1 MMFPRQF
8 ESIKKSLWGLAGML
22 LVSGSTQTWAA
33 VQEITAEFRPD
44 SSKPLQNK
52 FTNTTPESGIC
63 PWHIPGI
70 CKALNIFSI
79 RSTELTFAS
88 AGPIQAYHSD
98 VRQGAMFKVPSG
110 WRDLTVTHTQTGH
123 TERVQ
128 IRIAGIGGRY
138 NLGGGVNHS
147 VFPAMT
153 WQYPTSAGLPCQS
166 TGYATGTQTY
176 LLWSWLVP
184 LNTGIC
190 AVQAIKD
197 IPRMTYSMTEYS
209 YELRTPNP
217 LTMRAGIF
225 TGQTTF
231 SVGPGKDFDFGDVML
246 PADDALTFNFTLNVE
261 HVLKVEVP
269 PGGNRV
275 VLEPQEGWQGWL
287 QRGRKPSRLSRDQS
301 IHLWASSP
309 FRMTLECAEPMV
321 NTCSVRN
328 ANGHQVPLDIS
339 VSLPFGLSHP
349 GGRPVSRQPLRL
361 DGQGT
366 ERFEPIHYVD
376 RKPSTLHFEIQPD
389 AVAQMLDHAGSTYS
403 GTVTVVWDSD
413 I

>member
-1 MMFPRQF
+1 MYPHLF
-8 ESIKKSLWGLAGML
+8 ESMKNNRWWPAFAL
-22 LVSGSTQTWAA
+22 LVLCSTQAPAA
-33 VQEITAEFRPD
+33 IQEITAEFRPD

-63 PWHIPGI
+63 PGHIPSV

-88 AGPIQAYHSD
+88 AGPIQAYHTD
-98 VRQGAMFKVPSG
+98 VRKGAMFKLSSH
-110 WRDLTVTHTQTGH
+110 WRDLIVTNTQTGH

-138 NLGGGVNHS
+138 NLGGGVSHN
-147 VFPAMT
+147 VFPTMI

-166 TGYATGTQTY
+166 TGYATGTSSF

-217 LTMRAGIF
+217 LTMRGGIY
-225 TGQTTF
+225 TGQTVF
-231 SVGPGKDFDFGDVML
+231 SVGPGKDFDFGDIML
-246 PADDALTFNFTLNVE
+246 PADDSLTFNFTLNVE

-275 VLEPQEGWQGWL
+275 VLEPQEGWQNWL
-287 QRGRKPSRLSRDQS
+287 QRGRKPSRLYQDQTL
-301 IHLWASSP
+301 HLWASPP
-309 FRMTLECAEPMV
+309 FRMTLECAEPLD
-321 NTCSVRN
+321 NACSVRN
-328 ANGHQVPLDIS
+328 AAGHQVPLDMA
-339 VSLPFGLSHP
+339 VSLPSGLSFP

-366 ERFEPIHYVD
+366 ERFEPTHYVD
-376 RKPSTLHFEIQPD
+376 RKPSTLHFEIRPD
-389 AVAQMLDHAGSTYS
+389 AVAQMLEHAGSTYS